1 MSKLAVSEVFY
12 SLQGEGRTVGI
23 PSVFLRLKA
32 CNLTCG
38 FTQQQANKYVKGE
51 IDIMSRDLDGASWF
65 CDTVNVFL
73 KGSQIEFEKVL
84 TPDFVHR
91 LRQGAHLI
99 VTGGEPLLQMKRVHE
114 YLFWFINKYGFKPY
128 VELETNGTI
137 LIHPTLFEYIDQI
150 NCSPKLAN
158 SGVEEDK
165 RLVPEVLEKLNET
178 NKTIFKFVI
187 SSSEDWIEI
196 VNDFLPYVD
205 KSKIWL
211 MPAASTLE
219 ELLINNKIAAQIAI
233 DNCVNFT
240 SRMQVEIW
248 DQTTGV

>member
-38 FTQQQANKYVKGE
+38 FTRAQGNKFAKGE
-51 IDIMSRDLDGASWF
+51 LDEVVQDLDNSTWF
-65 CDTVNVFL
+65 CDTANVFL
-73 KGSQIEFEKVL
+73 KGHMVEFENVL
-84 TPDFVHR
+84 PIDYVHR
-91 LRQGAHLI
+91 LKQGAHLI
-99 VTGGEPLLQMKRVHE
+99 ITGGEPMLQQGGVMA
-114 YLFWFINKYGFKPY
+114 YLMWFKEEHGFKPF

-137 LIHPTLFEYIDQI
+137 FLHNGLGELIDQV

-158 SGVEEDK
+158 SGMSDDD
-165 RLVPEVLEKLNET
+165 RRFPEVIENLNRRPD
-178 NKTIFKFVI
+178 TIFKFVI
-187 SSSEDWIEI
+187 SSSEDWQE
-196 VNDFLPYVD
+196 VVADYLPFLD

-211 MPAASTLE
+211 MPAASNIQQ
-219 ELLINNKIAAQIAI
+219 LLITNKIAAQIAI

-240 SRMQVEIW
+240 SRMQIEIW
-248 DQTTGV
+248 DKTTGV